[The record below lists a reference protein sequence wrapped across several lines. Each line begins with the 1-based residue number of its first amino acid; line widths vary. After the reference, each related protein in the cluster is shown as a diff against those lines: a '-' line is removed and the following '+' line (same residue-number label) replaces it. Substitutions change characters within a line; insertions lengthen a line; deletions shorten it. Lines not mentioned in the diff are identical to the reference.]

1 VCDYKIEVMDLLS
14 LSVHAINFI
23 APALGVAAWITL
35 IHPLVWR
42 HARRWR
48 GWKRQLVLNSLAG
61 TSMLLLGLL
70 VFGQDG
76 KMITYTAMVLACAT
90 SQWLLTRDLSA

>member
-1 VCDYKIEVMDLLS
+1 MDLLS
-14 LSVHAINFI
+14 LTVHMVNFI

-42 HARRWR
+42 NRRRWQ
-48 GWKRQLVLNSLAG
+48 GWRRQLVWNSLAG
-61 TSMLLLGLL
+61 ILMLLLGLL

-76 KMITYTAMVLACAT
+76 KMLTYAAMVLACAT
-90 SQWLLTRDLSA
+90 NQWLLTRENHA